1 MYADVQKTQ
10 EDKVESEL
18 GKLMHSEKESLQL
31 ILEQVQSAMAKFQG
45 KEDDSNKKKISKLVK
60 EYNAYK
66 KSKLQH
72 FRFNPEK
79 MSTQFGETKNFMPVV
94 KFVYTPCS
102 AGFF

>member
-66 KSKLQH
+66 KSKLRVKKGKL
-72 FRFNPEK
+72 FRKRFP
-79 MSTQFGETKNFMPVV
+79 FW
-94 KFVYTPCS
+94 TPNDES
-102 AGFF
+102 L

>member
-10 EDKVESEL
+10 EDKVEREL
-18 GKLMHSEKESLQL
+18 GEQNEKKTLQL
-31 ILEQVQSAMAKFQG
+31 IMEQVQSAMAKIQG
-45 KEDDSNKKKISKLVK
+45 KEDDSNKKKISNLVK

-79 MSTQFGETKNFMPVV
+79 MSSQFRETKNYMSVV
-94 KFVYTPCS
+94 KV
-102 AGFF
+102 